1 MAMIFFAFMPIEVS
15 SQNNKEP
22 LWEAEADTL
31 MDHQDFVGAV
41 KLYSKIISESKLK
54 SKDDYRPLY
63 KRAVAYYSSADFEN
77 ALRDIN
83 RFIPEFEQN
92 HQAHILRALIYRQ
105 MGDNEKQLVDV
116 EKALELR
123 GGNVEVIKWRGS
135 LLMEKREYQR
145 AKSDFLL
152 VKSIRDEAEVETN
165 LGFVYYSL
173 GSLDSAL
180 VYFNKSIA
188 LDVTYEPTYL
198 YAGSFCLQ
206 EEQYQKALTYLN
218 LALRLDP
225 DNINAIFYKGIA
237 LVELKRETEGCS
249 CLNKAFAAG
258 QDDAADYLKQHCYDI
273 SK

>member
-15 SQNNKEP
+15 SQNNKGP

-105 MGDNEKQLVDV
+105 MGDNEKQL
-116 EKALELR
+116 
-123 GGNVEVIKWRGS
+123 W
-135 LLMEKREYQR
+135 M
-145 AKSDFLL
+145 
-152 VKSIRDEAEVETN
+152 
-165 LGFVYYSL
+165 
-173 GSLDSAL
+173 
-180 VYFNKSIA
+180 
-188 LDVTYEPTYL
+188 
-198 YAGSFCLQ
+198 
-206 EEQYQKALTYLN
+206 
-218 LALRLDP
+218 
-225 DNINAIFYKGIA
+225 
-237 LVELKRETEGCS
+237 
-249 CLNKAFAAG
+249 
-258 QDDAADYLKQHCYDI
+258 
-273 SK
+273 